1 MFVVFTLLHSLW
13 IKILRRTDRF
23 LPLTKSR
30 RHYAQENLSASS
42 NQANQEIA
50 SACQV
55 RKERTLIRAATIPAF
70 SILLLIYIG
79 IFLMQ
84 SFFPQL
90 WLNHIMA
97 GCALLACLA
106 SLKQVRRPTLLLSTL
121 LTGSGFLLMLQGN
134 PQPLDWSRAA
144 IHNASLICLVLTVPL
159 LGSILAFE
167 PYARYLTLITE
178 RYITS
183 PFRLYSA
190 AALLT
195 SALSSLL
202 NLASMHFVHH
212 LLQPRAAKCPP
223 ALFSQAL
230 FRGFMPNVMWS
241 PSYISVA
248 IAIQYSGISWFS
260 LAPVGISLALTGVVW
275 ALLLGWFEYGKL
287 AAFSTGEVSEKDRL
301 RRPSDIDRTAAVR
314 GVWTLLSMIL
324 LLISLIVFLE
334 YYTHKSA
341 LVLVPLI
348 SFTGPMLLSRIYG
361 KSAVYSTQFRQYVAE
376 KLPRAHNE
384 MLLFSSIGFFGYALA
399 GSSFPA
405 QIPLLVSRFGLDT
418 PLKIALLIVGIIIMF
433 AAIGIHPMI
442 TIAAISS
449 AMPPGSTALSG
460 QQLAGTFLVGYM
472 FYGICSPFSAT
483 NLIMASLTAQNPIV
497 AGLRQ
502 NGLFALFYVLLA
514 LCLLLLLF
522 AAG

>member
-55 RKERTLIRAATIPAF
+55 RKERTLIRAAATPAF

-106 SLKQVRRPTLLLSTL
+106 SLKQVRRPTLLLSML
-121 LTGSGFLLMLQGN
+121 LTGSGFLLM
-134 PQPLDWSRAA
+134 AA

-384 MLLFSSIGFFGYALA
+384 MLLFSAIGFFGYALA

-483 NLIMASLTAQNPIV
+483 NLIMASLTAQNPLV

-502 NGLFALFYVLLA
+502 NGVFALIYVLLA

>member
-55 RKERTLIRAATIPAF
+55 RKERTLIRAAATPAF

-275 ALLLGWFEYGKL
+275 ALLLGW
-287 AAFSTGEVSEKDRL
+287 
-301 RRPSDIDRTAAVR
+301 
-314 GVWTLLSMIL
+314 
-324 LLISLIVFLE
+324 LE
-334 YYTHKSA
+334 
-341 LVLVPLI
+341 
-348 SFTGPMLLSRIYG
+348 
-361 KSAVYSTQFRQYVAE
+361 
-376 KLPRAHNE
+376 
-384 MLLFSSIGFFGYALA
+384 
-399 GSSFPA
+399 
-405 QIPLLVSRFGLDT
+405 
-418 PLKIALLIVGIIIMF
+418 
-433 AAIGIHPMI
+433 
-442 TIAAISS
+442 
-449 AMPPGSTALSG
+449 
-460 QQLAGTFLVGYM
+460 
-472 FYGICSPFSAT
+472 
-483 NLIMASLTAQNPIV
+483 
-497 AGLRQ
+497 
-502 NGLFALFYVLLA
+502 
-514 LCLLLLLF
+514 
-522 AAG
+522 